1 VTAGHGVFEL
11 LNVLANMTLVLRPLC
26 HLPVMLVYDRRLNA
40 AALRAYRGARGALL
54 ARVLPYI
61 RPRHDDELSEYSES
75 VELTTAVTAAA
86 VTAVTAATLRAS
98 SWSPS
103 LPTRTHSTTTTTSTM
118 PSPSRPTIDQQRPLR
133 GAIRKL
139 CNLAIKS

>member
-1 VTAGHGVFEL
+1 MGGHAGCVSCVTAGHGVFEL

-75 VELTTAVTAAA
+75 VELTTAVTPSSNHP
-86 VTAVTAATLRAS
+86 VTSANVDDLPSCPVTSHTQLPPSCRSTSATQL
-98 SWSPS
+98 PS
-103 LPTRTHSTTTTTSTM
+103 DKLVLT
-118 PSPSRPTIDQQRPLR
+118 TIDL
-133 GAIRKL
+133 
-139 CNLAIKS
+139 